1 MCYIFAAS
9 VVGNCVRMIQRKKP
23 LRARRFC
30 KKDDRR
36 RSCDNRAADDALA
49 PLALCLAYIFGLRQ
63 GKPPGNDSDTNSPPD
78 QLTLEYPAAVVTLE
92 GWRLDLLAQELRF
105 GHVVRIRVVPPPT
118 TTSKVEEPH
127 VTRIWVRELGD
138 LVSDEAATPVVAQ
151 ANN

>member
-1 MCYIFAAS
+1 MNPKSIFLVHDETRESNHCYSGVFDNTAMIEF
-9 VVGNCVRMIQRKKP
+9 VGHWQVRGFPIR
-23 LRARRFC
+23 
-30 KKDDRR
+30 
-36 RSCDNRAADDALA
+36 
-49 PLALCLAYIFGLRQ
+49 CLNQYILQ
-63 GKPPGNDSDTNSPPD
+63 ANPENDSDTNSPPD

-105 GHVVRIRVVPPPT
+105 GHVVRIRVVPPPS

-127 VTRIWVRELGD
+127 VTSIWVRELGD

>member
-1 MCYIFAAS
+1 MNPKSIFLLHDETRESNHCYSGVFDNPAMIEF
-9 VVGNCVRMIQRKKP
+9 VGHWQVRGFPI
-23 LRARRFC
+23 
-30 KKDDRR
+30 
-36 RSCDNRAADDALA
+36 RSLNQYTLEPNPENNGDTDA
-49 PLALCLAYIFGLRQ
+49 
-63 GKPPGNDSDTNSPPD
+63 PPD

-105 GHVVRIRVVPPPT
+105 GHVVRIRVVPPPS

>member
-1 MCYIFAAS
+1 LQA
-9 VVGNCVRMIQRKKP
+9 NP
-23 LRARRFC
+23 E
-30 KKDDRR
+30 
-36 RSCDNRAADDALA
+36 
-49 PLALCLAYIFGLRQ
+49 
-63 GKPPGNDSDTNSPPD
+63 NDSDTDSPPD

-105 GHVVRIRVVPPPT
+105 GHVVRIRVVPPPS

>member
-1 MCYIFAAS
+1 MNLKS
-9 VVGNCVRMIQRKKP
+9 VVVVHDETPESDHCCAGVSSYPVMIEFVGRRQVRGLPICYLNQ
-23 LRARRFC
+23 
-30 KKDDRR
+30 
-36 RSCDNRAADDALA
+36 
-49 PLALCLAYIFGLRQ
+49 YILQ
-63 GKPPGNDSDTNSPPD
+63 ANPENNSDTNSPPD